1 LVVFL
6 YKKNK
11 ILAIIPARKGS
22 KGVKEKNIRLVKNK
36 PLIKWTLELAGSI
49 NFFDKVVVSSDCKK
63 IKKITEKY
71 KIDFIDRPKIISSST
86 AKTDDVLIHTID
98 YLERKE
104 LYFDYIVTLEPTSPL
119 RKKET
124 VVKSIKKAVNK
135 KLDSLIS
142 IKVNQELIGELIND
156 KFIPLVNQKSRRR
169 QERKSYFSE
178 TGVSYITN
186 VNFLKKKKK
195 MISKRTGYLIV
206 DSKESIDINDE
217 IDLKLANL
225 LIT

>member
-1 LVVFL
+1 MVVFL

-22 KGVKEKNIRLVKNK
+22 KGVKEKNIRLVKSK
-36 PLIKWTLELAGSI
+36 PLIEWTLELAGSI

-63 IKKITEKY
+63 IKKITEKH
-71 KIDFIDRPKIISSST
+71 KIDFIDRPKRISSST

-156 KFIPLVNQKSRRR
+156 KFIPLINQKSRRR
-169 QERKSYFSE
+169 QDRKSYFSE

-195 MISKRTGYLIV
+195 MISKRTGFLIV

>member
-1 LVVFL
+1 M
-6 YKKNK
+6 
-11 ILAIIPARKGS
+11 
-22 KGVKEKNIRLVKNK
+22 
-36 PLIKWTLELAGSI
+36 
-49 NFFDKVVVSSDCKK
+49 
-63 IKKITEKY
+63 
-71 KIDFIDRPKIISSST
+71 
-86 AKTDDVLIHTID
+86 
-98 YLERKE
+98 
-104 LYFDYIVTLEPTSPL
+104 EPTSPL

-142 IKVNQELIGELIND
+142 VKVNQELIGELIND
-156 KFIPLVNQKSRRR
+156 KFIPRLNQKARRR

-195 MISKRTGYLIV
+195 MISKRTGFLIV
-206 DSKESIDINDE
+206 DSKESVDINDE

>member
-1 LVVFL
+1 MVVFL
-6 YKKNK
+6 YKKKK

-22 KGVKEKNIRLVKNK
+22 TGIKEKNIRLVKNK
-36 PLIKWTLELAGSI
+36 PLIGWTLELADSI
-49 NFFDKVVVSSDCKK
+49 NFFDKVVVSSDCEK
-63 IKKITEKY
+63 IKNITVKH

-86 AKTDDVLIHTID
+86 AKTDAVLIHTID

-135 KLDSLIS
+135 KLDSLIC
-142 IKVNQELIGELIND
+142 IKQNQELIGKLIND

-169 QERKSYFSE
+169 QERKSYFCE

-195 MISKRTGYLIV
+195 MISKRTGFLIV
-206 DSKESIDINDE
+206 DSKESLDINDE
-217 IDLKLANL
+217 VDLKLANL